1 MIMNKITL
9 KARAKINLALD
20 VIKKREDDYHEVKMI
35 MQQIDLFDEVTV
47 QEASGSTININTNS
61 DFIPNDENNIAY
73 KAADLLMKTY
83 NIHKGVNINIQKNIP
98 VAAGLAGGSTD
109 AGAVLIGLNQLWNIN
124 LTKNELMKL
133 ASKLG
138 ADVPF
143 CILGG
148 CAVAEGIGDKL
159 KPIKGLDVFVILSKP
174 NLRVPTSKVYNN
186 LKLDEIEQHPDID
199 AMIPL
204 LETNKIEKIK
214 ENMINVLET
223 VTLKEYPIVYNIK
236 LKLLECGAEA
246 VLMSGSGPTVFGLYR
261 EYSRAKTAYENLK
274 KLYNETFLIK
284 TVQ

>member
-1 MIMNKITL
+1 MNKITL